1 MEIFEKNH
9 IENLTADFFNADA
22 IRPQPYKIYR
32 INAQG
37 RRFYF
42 TWEDKTQNPEI
53 YFSVTTFIKQTSE
66 ESMYLSRWRG
76 THGNQYCDEYMAEA
90 ARYGTLMHI
99 EIGRFV
105 RQGYFDYTAI
115 SGIVDGYFLKN
126 NIDPNKPCILDD
138 APSRGANKW
147 SNRKLYINRLKKDLL
162 CFQQFCADCNF
173 KPLAMEL
180 VLKGSEGYAT
190 AIDLVGYMDV
200 EIKGFHGELHK
211 SSGKMGL
218 PKETIMKKRVLAIV
232 DFKSGKHFYENH
244 AKQLEACKRLWNE
257 NYPDMPV
264 ERLYNWSPSDF
275 RGDEAKYKI
284 KDQTD
289 AVDSREFDAYVELGK
304 VKKENQISQI
314 HITEFN
320 DSRIFLGKSNKG
332 MTAVYDIISW
342 IKKTHGPVT
351 DYSSD
356 MQITEAKSVVDIPF
370 VSREESFNTAIPDS
384 SEFEWK
390 KVPEQPKEEKRSL
403 FDETDLSDL
412 PY

>member
-1 MEIFEKNH
+1 MEIFEKNL
-9 IENLTADFFNADA
+9 IENLSADFFNAEA
-22 IRPQPYKIYR
+22 IRPQPYKIFR
-32 INAQG
+32 VNAKG

-42 TWEDKTQNPEI
+42 TWEDKTKDPEI

-76 THGNQYCDEYMAEA
+76 THGNLYCDEFMAEA

-105 RQGYFDYTAI
+105 RQGFFDYAAI
-115 SGIVDGYFLKN
+115 PGIVDEYFLKN

-138 APSRGANKW
+138 APSRGSNKW
-147 SNRKLYINRLKKDLL
+147 SNRKLYINRLKRDLL
-162 CFQQFCADCNF
+162 CFQQFCSDTNF

-200 EIKGFHGELHK
+200 EIKGFHGEVYK
-211 SSGKMGL
+211 TAKNMGM
-218 PKETIMKKRVLAIV
+218 PKESIMKKRVLAIV

-264 ERLYNWSPSDF
+264 ERLYNWSPSEFKGED
-275 RGDEAKYKI
+275 AKYKL

-289 AVDSREFDAYVELGK
+289 TVDSREFDAYVELGK

-314 HITEFN
+314 YISEFR
-320 DSRIFLGKSNKG
+320 DSKIYLGKSNHA
-332 MTAVYDIISW
+332 MTSVYDLVSW
-342 IKKTHGPVT
+342 IKKHHGPVT
-351 DYSSD
+351 DYSGD
-356 MQITEAKSVVDIPF
+356 MQISEAKSVIDTPI
-370 VSREESFNTAIPDS
+370 VSREESFNTEIPDS
-384 SEFEWK
+384 SEFKWE
-390 KVPEQPKEEKRSL
+390 KVPEQPKPHTNSL
-403 FDETDLSDL
+403 FDENDLSDL